1 MPTPV
6 TNASELPLTNPSK
19 VEDTKRS
26 DFDKDTFLKLLVAQ
40 LKYQDPL
47 SPTDPQAFLAQ
58 SAQFTQV
65 EKLAEMADAMKESS
79 TTQGLTT
86 ASALI
91 GRTVSYADG
100 DTTAEGKVTGATI
113 SADGVRLK
121 FSDTLN
127 IGLDQVTEI
136 GV

>member
-6 TNASELPLTNPSK
+6 SGNQIPITNPQPVAEK
-19 VEDTKRS
+19 KDE
-26 DFDKDTFLKLLVAQ
+26 FGKDTYLKLLVAQ

-65 EKLAEMADAMKESS
+65 EKLTEMAEQMGKNANN
-79 TTQGLTT
+79 QGLTT

-91 GRTVSYADG
+91 GRTVSYVDG
-100 DTTAEGKVTGATI
+100 DDSGSGKVTGATI
-113 SADGVRLK
+113 TADGVRLK
-121 FSDTLN
+121 FSDTED
-127 IGLDQVTEI
+127 IALDTVTEI

>member
-6 TNASELPLTNPSK
+6 SGNQIPITTPQP
-19 VEDTKRS
+19 VEPKQDE
-26 DFDKDTFLKLLVAQ
+26 FGKDTFLKLLVAQ

-65 EKLAEMADAMKESS
+65 EKLTEMAEQMGRNADN
-79 TTQGLTT
+79 QGLTT

-91 GRTVSYADG
+91 GRTVSYVDG
-100 DTTAEGKVTGATI
+100 DDTGSGKVTGATI
-113 SADGVRLK
+113 TADGVRLR
-121 FSDTLN
+121 FSDTED
-127 IGLDQVTEI
+127 IALDTVTEI

>member
-6 TNASELPLTNPSK
+6 SGKQIPITDPKPAEPK
-19 VEDTKRS
+19 QD
-26 DFDKDTFLKLLVAQ
+26 DFGKDTFLKLLVAQ

-65 EKLAEMADAMKESS
+65 EKLTEMAEQMGKNANN
-79 TTQGLTT
+79 QGLTT

-100 DTTAEGKVTGATI
+100 DDKGSGKVTGATI

-121 FSDTLN
+121 FSDTQD
-127 IGLDQVTEI
+127 IALDTVTEI